1 MISKLNSNLF
11 LYRIFFLFL
20 VVVCLF
26 SRTATGI
33 YIFNY
38 RLGEYAVAV
47 SILFSILSI
56 FKNQTTFTKTKKFY
70 SIKSLIILIYFSFF
84 LSLLIN
90 LDISFSTYVFRSS
103 SYLWFIVFFLIGFV
117 SYENG
122 FPLYK
127 FYKFCKIL
135 LIFLYFYLTLEF
147 FKTDQVSN
155 FFLQFSDK
163 FELHKGSDLGLIYIS
178 TIYMNNK
185 LFNYRFKFEYF
196 LYISALLLPLFLFI
210 SRAAFIATFVFFL
223 YELYL
228 YAKVNEKKYSQIF
241 VQVFLFLIIFFSSVN
256 FVQNKEIISDTAY
269 YENFIDL
276 TQQRSTIQY
285 DSVTGNNLFWLS
297 NGRLYSADGNLN
309 WRFQIWQDVIHDLH
323 NSNSLL
329 FGYGYD
335 EKIPAMTLESRM
347 GIDGLN
353 EQVHNFIINI
363 LARGGLFQLVIYIC
377 LIQAILY
384 FYYSEYKK
392 LDILV
397 YFLPI
402 CFISFFDSSMEN
414 AHFPILFYFF
424 LGIIYSN
431 SSFEN

>member
-1 MISKLNSNLF
+1 
-11 LYRIFFLFL
+11 
-20 VVVCLF
+20 
-26 SRTATGI
+26 
-33 YIFNY
+33 
-38 RLGEYAVAV
+38 
-47 SILFSILSI
+47 
-56 FKNQTTFTKTKKFY
+56 
-70 SIKSLIILIYFSFF
+70 
-84 LSLLIN
+84 
-90 LDISFSTYVFRSS
+90 
-103 SYLWFIVFFLIGFV
+103 
-117 SYENG
+117 
-122 FPLYK
+122 
-127 FYKFCKIL
+127 
-135 LIFLYFYLTLEF
+135 
-147 FKTDQVSN
+147 
-155 FFLQFSDK
+155 
-163 FELHKGSDLGLIYIS
+163 
-178 TIYMNNK
+178 MNNK

-309 WRFQIWQDVIHDLH
+309 WRLQIWQDVIHDLH

-402 CFISFFDSSMEN
+402 CFISFLIALWRMHTFQY
-414 AHFPILFYFF
+414 YFIF
-424 LGIIYSN
+424 
-431 SSFEN
+431 F

>member
-47 SILFSILSI
+47 SLLFSILSI

-256 FVQNKEIISDTAY
+256 FVQNKEIISDSAY
-269 YENFIDL
+269 YENFINL